1 MGTDLLFS
9 RAPLFIVLLHQ
20 FNSSPTEQIFF
31 NMKSIAAVAILASSA
46 AAFVPANVAR
56 VESSLS
62 YAKELDSMFGKT
74 VETGGRV
81 VSTSSLFSIMG

>member
-1 MGTDLLFS
+1 MPLYLSFS
-9 RAPLFIVLLHQ
+9 YINLTRPLP
-20 FNSSPTEQIFF
+20 NRFF
-31 NMKSIAAVAILASSA
+31 SNMKSIAAVAILASSA